1 MAINSMQDLLVEELR
16 ELLDAE
22 KQALRA
28 YPRLIKAVS
37 SERLKQ
43 AFEEHSQETE
53 GQVERLNEIFEELD
67 TRPRAKTC
75 EALRGLVEDAQAIIK
90 EDLTP
95 ELLDVALI
103 AAAQKMEH
111 FEIAAYGSAQAHAE
125 ALEIDKAAELLE
137 ETLGEEKAMDQ
148 RLNEIALEDVN
159 ERALEAEQEEGEEG
173 EEEQEGEEEAKP
185 QAEAQR
191 GGGRRAAGGAAGGG
205 RSASAGSRSATAG
218 SRSKTSRKRA

>member
-16 ELLDAE
+16 QLLDAE

-28 YPRLIKAVS
+28 YPRLMKAVS

-53 GQVERLNEIFEELD
+53 GQIERLNEIFEELD

-75 EALRGLVEDAQAIIK
+75 EALRGLIEDALALTK
-90 EDLTP
+90 EDFTP

-111 FEIAAYGSAQAHAE
+111 FEIAAYGSVGAWAE
-125 ALEIDKAAELLE
+125 ALDLDKAAQLLE

-173 EEEQEGEEEAKP
+173 EEEGAQEAPQPEAP
-185 QAEAQR
+185 R
-191 GGGRRAAGGAAGGG
+191 GGRRRAAGGATGGATGGG
-205 RSASAGSRSATAG
+205 RSATAG